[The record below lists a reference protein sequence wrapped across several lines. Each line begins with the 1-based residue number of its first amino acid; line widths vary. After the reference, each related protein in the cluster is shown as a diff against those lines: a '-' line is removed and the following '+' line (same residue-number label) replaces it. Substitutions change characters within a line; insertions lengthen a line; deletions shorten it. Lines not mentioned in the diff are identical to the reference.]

1 MDIKEQAMKIV
12 EKISKDEK
20 LQKEFKEDPIA
31 AIEKVSGVDIPDDM
45 KDKVADMVKTGLKA
59 DAASGLLGGL
69 KDLIK

>member
-45 KDKVADMVKTGLKA
+45 KDKVVDLVKTGLKA

>member
-1 MDIKEQAMKIV
+1 MDIKEQAVKIV

-69 KDLIK
+69 KDLMN

>member
-1 MDIKEQAMKIV
+1 MDIKEQAMKII